1 MKDIDTA
8 QLAKDIYK
16 ARKYL
21 GKPMKWRFS
30 SPYEMDFTGHTILVA
45 VDHTTASSSSALV
58 SNEFNKQGYCVA
70 LIGDIGRVI
79 PVNNLVEESPYEDV
93 YLNENYKARVFADKI
108 MVDGNE
114 FPITIL
120 QELRLAHSDVL
131 EALSD

>member
-1 MKDIDTA
+1 MKDIDTV

-16 ARKYL
+16 AKKCL
-21 GKPMKWRFS
+21 GKPIKWRYS
-30 SPYEMDFTGHTILVA
+30 STYEMDFTGHTILVA

-58 SNEFNKQGYCVA
+58 SNEFDKQGYCVA
-70 LIGDIGRVI
+70 LIGDSGSVV
-79 PVNNLVEESPYEDV
+79 PVNNLVEESPYKDV

-108 MVDGNE
+108 VVDGNE

-120 QELRLAHSDVL
+120 QKLRLAHNDVF